1 MSELNQPAI
10 ILKTDFKIGS
20 PKGKSYSKFVD
31 YISTEKNG
39 HDVTK
44 QEVKTD
50 KLFQNYLEY
59 MSIDRLKSDPNY
71 NKENVM
77 KRTTSSF
84 NDAEFL
90 DEDKM
95 NILKEKFKNS
105 DENSRIMY
113 QDIISFD
120 NQFLIENGLFNE
132 ETDKLDE
139 SKIKKATRRMM
150 HQMIKDNRMDENKT
164 FWCANIHYDT
174 DNIHIHI
181 ASSEE
186 ENTRKTI
193 SNGKYKGQYKGK
205 RASKTLKN
213 MKSTFANSIDQ
224 DIGLM
229 KEFDE
234 LKKDIKED
242 IKDRMKK
249 SKLDIHSVKHIFKQK
264 KDYNDLVKRL
274 PPTNQSWSYNS
285 DKIKAIQPEIDQ
297 YIENYIAPY
306 YKEDKEK
313 VEEILDKQTSNYK
326 KLYGENSRYEDYK
339 ENKKERLKSD
349 VGNTFLRELKTIEKE
364 KQQEMYYNKERNNK
378 NSQSNKK
385 SVRNIKQAMREF
397 KKSAYQLSKKTAKRR
412 DSYIHELE
420 HQKLESNIQQNLKE
434 QEEQMDMN
442 K

>member
-1 MSELNQPAI
+1 
-10 ILKTDFKIGS
+10 
-20 PKGKSYSKFVD
+20 
-31 YISTEKNG
+31 
-39 HDVTK
+39 
-44 QEVKTD
+44 
-50 KLFQNYLEY
+50 
-59 MSIDRLKSDPNY
+59 
-71 NKENVM
+71 
-77 KRTTSSF
+77 
-84 NDAEFL
+84 
-90 DEDKM
+90 
-95 NILKEKFKNS
+95 
-105 DENSRIMY
+105 
-113 QDIISFD
+113 
-120 NQFLIENGLFNE
+120 
-132 ETDKLDE
+132 
-139 SKIKKATRRMM
+139 
-150 HQMIKDNRMDENKT
+150 
-164 FWCANIHYDT
+164 
-174 DNIHIHI
+174 
-181 ASSEE
+181 
-186 ENTRKTI
+186 
-193 SNGKYKGQYKGK
+193 
-205 RASKTLKN
+205 

-242 IKDRMKK
+242 IKYMMKK
-249 SKLDIHSVKHIFKQK
+249 SKLYNHSVKHIFKQK
-264 KDYNDLVKRL
+264 KDYNELVKRL